1 MSLHQF
7 VAHHKP
13 EDHRFN
19 MFTVV
24 LNRQNSHSIVCFSN
38 KTLLSHRAL
47 SRSAAHPQHFRFPLL
62 LLLLLLGCRVGS
74 FAPPPVMECEA
85 LVFKRNKNN
94 NDHENSFSSLSLNI
108 IIKTRILL

>member
-1 MSLHQF
+1 MCAQTVLSQLEGDIFSRDSAGCQSLAVSLHQF

-47 SRSAAHPQHFRFPLL
+47 SRSPAAL
-62 LLLLLLGCRVGS
+62 
-74 FAPPPVMECEA
+74 PVSA
-85 LVFKRNKNN
+85 
-94 NDHENSFSSLSLNI
+94 SSSSSRLSCWFI
-108 IIKTRILL
+108 CATSRDGV